1 MPTSFNHDPFD
12 TLETAFTGL
21 CVEPRPLALEAGAVA
36 GLPRR
41 AIPLTELRSILLHPS
56 TSHAVRDATL
66 GELLRRAQTEGG
78 RWTIGLVGVLLYGLR
93 RAVTP
98 LCIACPGKAAD
109 IEAEAIAGLL
119 EAIPV
124 TKPSRQ
130 RLASRLTWLARNK
143 AKALVKHEF
152 AEMSGRPFHDEVSA
166 APAWSDHHPDLVLMK
181 AVITQVLEPE
191 DATLIGDTR
200 LGLMTVS
207 EAAESLGISIS
218 AAYERRRQAEVKL
231 VAWLQGPDYE
241 PGFLE
246 NTAISPYLVHRG
258 RPRNGQTTDRRSAA
272 CQQPSNPRR

>member
-1 MPTSFNHDPFD
+1 MPTPLNHDPFD
-12 TLETAFTGL
+12 TLEAAFTVL
-21 CVEPRPLALEAGAVA
+21 CGEPRPLALEANVVA

-41 AIPLTELRSILLHPS
+41 AIPLTELRAILLHPS

-66 GELLRRAQTEGG
+66 GELLRRAQAEGG
-78 RWTIGLVGVLLYGLR
+78 RWTIGLAGVLLYGLR
-93 RAVTP
+93 HAVTP

-124 TKPSRQ
+124 TNPSRQ

-143 AKALVKHEF
+143 AKALVSREF
-152 AEMSGRPFHDEVSA
+152 AEMSGRQFHDEESA

-181 AVITQVLEPE
+181 AVITKVLKSE
-191 DATLIGDTR
+191 DAALIGDTR

-207 EAAESLGISIS
+207 DAAECLGISTS

-231 VAWLQGPDYE
+231 VAWLDGRDYE

-246 NTAISPYLVHRG
+246 STAVSPYLVRRG